1 MKNQLLICLL
11 TMSTSI
17 ALISCGG
24 KGGKEEAPKKIIVTG
39 SAEIE
44 VVPDEIYMTFT
55 LREYLDAS
63 KSKVKIESIKT
74 AFLAQCKACGIADS
88 NISISNYSGYERWN
102 FYYYRRKKNE
112 PNFMNSISYTVKF
125 NSPAYLDK
133 LVSLLDEKALEN
145 FSIDRTSHSKI
156 EELRKE
162 VKKNALLAG
171 KNKADY
177 LAKSIGEEIGDALLI
192 QEINNDYS
200 SDYTN
205 RNLIENMAM
214 KYESREVESISSPG
228 FEKIK
233 IRYEMQ
239 AEYRLK

>member
-1 MKNQLLICLL
+1 MKNQLLIGLL
-11 TMSTSI
+11 AICTSI

-24 KGGKEEAPKKIIVTG
+24 KSAKEEAPKKIVVTG
-39 SAEIE
+39 SAEME

-55 LREYLDAS
+55 LREYLDAA

-74 AFLAQCKACGIADS
+74 AFLAQCKASGIADS

-102 FYYYRRKKNE
+102 YYYYRRKKNE
-112 PNFMNSISYTVKF
+112 PNFMNSISYTVKV
-125 NSPAYLDK
+125 NSPANLDK
-133 LVSLLDEKALEN
+133 LVAVVDEKALEN
-145 FSIDRTSHSKI
+145 FNIDRTSHSKM

-177 LAKSIGEEIGDALLI
+177 LAKSIGEEIGEALLI
-192 QEINNDYS
+192 QEIVNDYS

-205 RNLIENMAM
+205 RNLTENMAM
-214 KYESREVESISSPG
+214 KYEASEVESVSSPS